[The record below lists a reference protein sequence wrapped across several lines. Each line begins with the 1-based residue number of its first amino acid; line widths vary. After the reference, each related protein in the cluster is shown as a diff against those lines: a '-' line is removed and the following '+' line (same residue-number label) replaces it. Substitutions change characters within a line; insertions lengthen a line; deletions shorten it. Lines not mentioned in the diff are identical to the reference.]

1 MVVIN
6 VLRTSMGVRFEIP
19 IRAIEAAVLR
29 WAEENLHAPKMGRE
43 QGRTVM
49 EKGDGYYAHIAS
61 LHYIHFHRAYFSRV
75 CSIIAQTGIQYGLDV
90 KIQEHVY
97 ERRAPYRCVFDNY
110 GFAMNVDD
118 PESRFFYQN
127 EVVERAT
134 DPETEQIV
142 FAIQTGRGKVVSE
155 EIPVR
160 IPGGYKRHGD
170 LVAGDVVIGRDG
182 KPTNVKEVFP
192 HVNWDFYRITF
203 WDGRSTL
210 VGKEHLWQSY
220 YVNTTESTRWQVRS
234 TEEIKRLI
242 SMPNPRVYIPLP
254 EPEETTEKDFPIH
267 PYSLGAMLGNG
278 HITNQGS
285 IGFTSADIETN
296 ERLVQHLPSNV
307 ELVYSGRYNYRLV
320 RKDRT
325 LPAVLQAKFH
335 ELGMYGC
342 RAEQKFIPD
351 MYLEGSIEQ
360 RWELLRGLMDTD
372 GTVNKD
378 GGQPSY
384 CSVSRDLAYGVV
396 ELVRSLGGIAR
407 VSTKWPTYT
416 HKGEK
421 KTGQLA
427 YMVFIRHKTPSML
440 FHLPRKKA
448 LCRDNGQ
455 YTDILKLR
463 VKSIEYEKTGS
474 GSCITVDNEDSLYV
488 LGDWIVTHNTK
499 SAQKVMV
506 KKGVRTVL
514 IHRPTY
520 KDKWVFDCVE
530 DETGLRIQPHEIR
543 IAQGTQGIYDVIQD
557 GRDGVLDEQGIKVVI
572 IPTVSLSNFLKE
584 YYNTAS
590 ASMITPETFY
600 DDLRAG
606 AVVYDE
612 VHEHFY
618 LVYMSA
624 VLLNPPFLLDMSA
637 TLKPGKS
644 KKFIADRYLERF
656 PMPTRVSVPYMPV
669 VDCRGIY
676 YSIEDRQ
683 LANRIQRVNPYNH
696 KLVEQ
701 LMFKHHLMESFFEMV
716 WDMIQKSYLKNHQK
730 GQKALVFF
738 ALVESCQ
745 TFKQFLDKKLK
756 DAGWDLV
763 TAKYNAGD
771 SYDEF
776 IAADIGISTP
786 GKAGT
791 AIDIP
796 GLVQVYVT
804 IPIDDQQLNEQVA
817 GRPRVDFKW
826 GLTPK
831 VWFLHALEV
840 PKHMAY
846 LQSRQTSLAGV
857 VKSFMTAFSPYVI
870 RKRFHATNPYAN
882 DSSSSVSKSRPGKVS
897 GKRTKRI
904 PRRRG
909 RRR

>member
-19 IRAIEAAVLR
+19 IRAIEVAVLR
-29 WAEENLHAPKMGRE
+29 WAEENLHAPKMGRV
-43 QGRTVM
+43 QGRTVI
-49 EKGDGYYAHIAS
+49 EAGDGYYAFIPSMHMF
-61 LHYIHFHRAYFSRV
+61 HFHRAYFSRV
-75 CSIIAQTGIQYGLDV
+75 CSIISQTGIQYGLDI
-90 KIQEHVY
+90 KIQEHQYV
-97 ERRAPYRCVFDNY
+97 RREPYRCSFDNH
-110 GFAMNVDD
+110 GFAMHVDD

-127 EVVERAT
+127 EVVDRAT
-134 DPETEQIV
+134 DAETEQIV
-142 FAIQTGRGKVVSE
+142 FAIQTGRGKSLANGTH
-155 EIPVR
+155 VR
-160 IPGGYKRHGD
+160 VPGGWKRIEDLKVGD
-170 LVAGDVVIGRDG
+170 LVIGDDG
-182 KPTNVKEVFP
+182 KPTVVLGVYPQPVRELFKV
-192 HVNWDFYRITF
+192 TF
-203 WDGRSTL
+203 DDGRS
-210 VGKEHLWQSY
+210 VVACGEHLWKSFY
-220 YVNTTESTRWQVRS
+220 INTTENRRWGIRD
-234 TEEIKRLI
+234 TNEIRRLI

-254 EPEETTEKDFPIH
+254 EPEETTEKEFYID
-267 PYSLGAMLGNG
+267 PYLMGAILGNG
-278 HITNQGS
+278 SWSGGS
-285 IGFTSADIETN
+285 VFFSTADSDT
-296 ERLVQHLPSNV
+296 L
-307 ELVYSGRYNYRLV
+307 ELVRSKLPENHVMKPTANYDHIIV
-320 RKDRT
+320 RKDLKHAPLLMCGLRDY
-325 LPAVLQAKFH
+325 
-335 ELGMYGC
+335 ELDG
-342 RAEQKFIPD
+342 AIANSKFIPSV
-351 MYLEGSIEQ
+351 YFEGSIEQ
-360 RWELLRGLMDTD
+360 RWEILRGLMDTD

-378 GGQPSY
+378 GGQPSF

-396 ELVRSLGGIAR
+396 ELVRSLGGIAS
-407 VSTKWPTYT
+407 VSTKIPTYSY
-416 HKGEK
+416 KGEK
-421 KTGQLA
+421 RTGQPA
-427 YMVFIRHKTPSML
+427 YIVFIRHKTPSML
-440 FHLPRKKA
+440 FNLERKKL

-455 YTDILKLR
+455 YTATLKLR
-463 VKSIEYEKTGS
+463 VTSIESIGDGDST
-474 GSCITVDNEDSLYV
+474 CIAVDNESHLFV
-488 LGDWIVTHNTK
+488 VKDWIVTHNTK

-530 DETGLRIQPHEIR
+530 DETGLRIEPHEIH
-543 IAQGTQGIYDVIQD
+543 IAQGTQGIYDAVQD
-557 GRDGVLDEQGIKVVI
+557 GRDGVLDEKGIKVII

-584 YYNTAS
+584 YYNTAA

-600 DDLRAG
+600 DDLGAG

-612 VHEHFY
+612 VHEHFF

-637 TLKPGKS
+637 TLTPGKS

-676 YSIEDRQ
+676 YSIDDKQ

-716 WDMIQKSYLKNHQK
+716 WDMIQKSYLKGHQK

-738 ALVESCQ
+738 ALVESCLL
-745 TFKQFLDKKLK
+745 FKQYIDKKIKEL
-756 DAGWDLV
+756 GLDLV

-771 SYDEF
+771 SYDDF
-776 IAADIGISTP
+776 IAADIGVSTP

-870 RKRFHATNPYAN
+870 RKKFHATNPYA
-882 DSSSSVSKSRPGKVS
+882 DSSGSSVRRNGPGKVS
-897 GKRTKRI
+897 GKRSKRV
-904 PRRRG
+904 PRNRG

>member
-142 FAIQTGRGKVVSE
+142 FAIQTGRGK
-155 EIPVR
+155 
-160 IPGGYKRHGD
+160 
-170 LVAGDVVIGRDG
+170 
-182 KPTNVKEVFP
+182 
-192 HVNWDFYRITF
+192 
-203 WDGRSTL
+203 
-210 VGKEHLWQSY
+210 
-220 YVNTTESTRWQVRS
+220 
-234 TEEIKRLI
+234 
-242 SMPNPRVYIPLP
+242 
-254 EPEETTEKDFPIH
+254 
-267 PYSLGAMLGNG
+267 
-278 HITNQGS
+278 
-285 IGFTSADIETN
+285 
-296 ERLVQHLPSNV
+296 
-307 ELVYSGRYNYRLV
+307 
-320 RKDRT
+320 
-325 LPAVLQAKFH
+325 
-335 ELGMYGC
+335 
-342 RAEQKFIPD
+342 
-351 MYLEGSIEQ
+351 
-360 RWELLRGLMDTD
+360 
-372 GTVNKD
+372 
-378 GGQPSY
+378 
-384 CSVSRDLAYGVV
+384 
-396 ELVRSLGGIAR
+396 
-407 VSTKWPTYT
+407 
-416 HKGEK
+416 
-421 KTGQLA
+421 
-427 YMVFIRHKTPSML
+427 
-440 FHLPRKKA
+440 
-448 LCRDNGQ
+448 
-455 YTDILKLR
+455 
-463 VKSIEYEKTGS
+463 
-474 GSCITVDNEDSLYV
+474 
-488 LGDWIVTHNTK
+488 TK

-745 TFKQFLDKKLK
+745 MFKQFLDKKLK

-882 DSSSSVSKSRPGKVS
+882 DASSSVSKSRPGKVS